1 MIVPAAAEPAA
12 DSPVAAVSESA
23 SRSRSDAGDQPNEAL
38 ANEKDNTCK
47 SAAGLTA
54 AFREYS
60 DGFADKILQM
70 IAYIIVKVP

>member
-1 MIVPAAAEPAA
+1 MEPLR
-12 DSPVAAVSESA
+12 DSGEHCAVAVI
-23 SRSRSDAGDQPNEAL
+23 GGG
-38 ANEKDNTCK
+38 
-47 SAAGLTA
+47 AAGLTA